1 MLPCA
6 WRCQRNIAVVFTTF
20 EGGTF
25 QGLLPQKRPQ
35 ELSIPRNFVDTTTS
49 AAAKGE
55 TKGNKNLA
63 RHKGGSRPLQPLR
76 LSNLNRR
83 DGNPVHKI
91 CPLAIILPS
100 IMCLW
105 WHQSHVRLPAQPPAR
120 RLLTALGAVLVEI
133 ENISRQFSQQ
143 GC

>member
-1 MLPCA
+1 MQLSKLRRRHLLSSRA
-6 WRCQRNIAVVFTTF
+6 FSLKSAHKS
-20 EGGTF
+20 F
-25 QGLLPQKRPQ
+25 QYYGISLTPLLLP
-35 ELSIPRNFVDTTTS
+35 L
-49 AAAKGE
+49 GE

-105 WHQSHVRLPAQPPAR
+105 WHQSHVRLPAQPSQPPTYSFRSSFGRNRKYFWAV
-120 RLLTALGAVLVEI
+120 LTARMLIYVDTS
-133 ENISRQFSQQ
+133 NP
-143 GC
+143 